1 MICLAFFIGPIIRWL
16 FADIGLHGTY
26 VVLISIF
33 ISVIVGKYLK
43 ERFASAKTSMG
54 NRDKSLENKEVVK
67 NKDKSLENEKITG
80 NGDKNTKN
88 ESVENKEEYTRT
100 ESRRDMKHRERE
112 ERRQR
117 RRERRNRW

>member
-1 MICLAFFIGPIIRWL
+1 MIYLAFFIGTIIRWL

-43 ERFASAKTSMG
+43 ERSASAKVNTE
-54 NRDKSLENKEVVK
+54 NRDKESLENKE
-67 NKDKSLENEKITG
+67 ITG
-80 NGDKNTKN
+80 NINKNTKN
-88 ESVENKEEYTRT
+88 ESTENKEGYTRT

-112 ERRQR
+112 ERRQH

>member
-1 MICLAFFIGPIIRWL
+1 MAFFIGPIIRWL

-26 VVLISIF
+26 VVIISIF
-33 ISVIVGKYLK
+33 ISFIVGKYLK
-43 ERFASAKTSMG
+43 ERSASAKANME
-54 NRDKSLENKEVVK
+54 NRNKESLEN
-67 NKDKSLENEKITG
+67 NEITG
-80 NGDKNTKN
+80 NKDNTKN
-88 ESVENKEEYTRT
+88 EIMENKEEYTRT

>member
-26 VVLISIF
+26 VVIISIF

-43 ERFASAKTSMG
+43 ERSVSAKTSME
-54 NRDKSLENKEVVK
+54 NRNKESLENNEIM
-67 NKDKSLENEKITG
+67 ENR
-80 NGDKNTKN
+80 DNTKN
-88 ESVENKEEYTRT
+88 ESMENKEEDTRT
-100 ESRRDMKHRERE
+100 ESRRDIKHRERE
-112 ERRQR
+112 ERRQH

>member
-1 MICLAFFIGPIIRWL
+1 VIYLAFFIGTIIRWL

-43 ERFASAKTSMG
+43 ERSVSTKANIETRNKE
-54 NRDKSLENKEVVK
+54 NIENKE
-67 NKDKSLENEKITG
+67 
-80 NGDKNTKN
+80 NT
-88 ESVENKEEYTRT
+88 ENKEEYTRT
-100 ESRRDMKHRERE
+100 ESRRDMKRREHE
-112 ERRQR
+112 ERRKH